1 MKTSADSTITFKRA
15 FGIIIPLC
23 LTALLIA
30 GAIISVANDV
40 YAFVKP
46 DNVITILL
54 EEQHDAKSFSS
65 LLQDRGVINNA
76 FVFAI
81 YLRSHGLEHELAN
94 IANELTLN
102 SKMNYRELVDE
113 IF

>member
-1 MKTSADSTITFKRA
+1 MKTSIDSSITFKRA

-23 LTALLIA
+23 LTALMIA
-30 GAIISVANDV
+30 GAIISIANDV

-46 DNVITILL
+46 DNVITVTL
-54 EEQHDAKSFSS
+54 EEQRDAKSFSS
-65 LLQDRGVINNA
+65 LLQDNGVINNA

-81 YLRSHGLEHELAN
+81 YLRSHGLEPKLVD
-94 IANELTLN
+94 IANEITLN